1 MKFYMIKHLILLK
14 IQTMVNIK
22 EVLPQWF
29 FFDKKLEYTDKTSGG
44 PIKNVIMSNQ
54 QLRNELHKTIENLKN
69 VKYTHLLET
78 LYKVTA

>member
-1 MKFYMIKHLILLK
+1 M
-14 IQTMVNIK
+14 
-22 EVLPQWF
+22 
-29 FFDKKLEYTDKTSGG
+29 EYTDKTSGG

-78 LYKVTA
+78 LYEVTA

>member
-1 MKFYMIKHLILLK
+1 
-14 IQTMVNIK
+14 MVYN
-22 EVLPQWF
+22 

-69 VKYTHLLET
+69 VKYTHL
-78 LYKVTA
+78 

>member
-1 MKFYMIKHLILLK
+1 
-14 IQTMVNIK
+14 MVYN
-22 EVLPQWF
+22 

-78 LYKVTA
+78 LYEVTT